1 MKRIVFIALLILG
14 AQGLISAQGYITAI
28 GLRYSGSSTVSNLG
42 ITLQQRIAPNITIE
56 AITEW
61 RQKEPILTL
70 LAQYHQSLLFK
81 GFNVYAGIGGH
92 TNLADLEV
100 SDNLNNFKYGMN
112 GVLGAELRLPFFPLV
127 ISADIMPELNKI
139 KDPVDLKEWDVKA
152 STNISVRYVVY
163 SDKMKRKRLKKKKKK
178 ERIEEKA
185 DKQEAREK
193 DKVNQLKTKEK
204 EKAEQEKAKAKEK
217 AAQEKSKVKEKVEE
231 EKVGKKIKNTAKDWW
246 NNLKNKL
253 PKVGKKEGS

>member
-1 MKRIVFIALLILG
+1 MKKIVFIALLIFG
-14 AQGLISAQGYITAI
+14 AQGIVSAQGYITAI
-28 GLRYSGSSTVSNLG
+28 GLRYSGSSTVSNIG
-42 ITLQQRIAPNITIE
+42 ITLQQRISPGFTIE

-70 LAQYHQSLLFK
+70 LVEYHQPLLFK

-139 KDPVDLKEWDVKA
+139 KDPIDLKEWDVKA
-152 STNISVRYVVY
+152 STNISVRCVVY

-178 ERIEEKA
+178 ARIEEKA
-185 DKQEAREK
+185 DKQEEREK
-193 DKVNQLKTKEK
+193 EKLSIDKTKEK
-204 EKAEQEKAKAKEK
+204 EKAAEEKAKAKEK
-217 AAQEKSKVKEKVEE
+217 AEQEKEREKN
-231 EKVGKKIKNTAKDWW
+231 KKSAKDWW
-246 NNLKNKL
+246 DDLKNKL
-253 PKVGKKEGS
+253 PKIGKKQEGTGK

>member
-14 AQGLISAQGYITAI
+14 AQGLVSAQGYITAI
-28 GLRYSGSSTVSNLG
+28 GLRYSGSSTISNIG

-139 KDPVDLKEWDVKA
+139 KTVDPSDLKQWDVKA

-178 ERIEEKA
+178 ARIEEKA
-185 DKQEAREK
+185 DKQEEREK
-193 DKVNQLKTKEK
+193 GKLNEQKTKEK
-204 EKAEQEKAKAKEK
+204 EKAAQEITKTKEK
-217 AAQEKSKVKEKVEE
+217 AAQQKEREKN
-231 EKVGKKIKNTAKDWW
+231 KKTAKDIWD
-246 NNLKNKL
+246 NLKNKL
-253 PKVGKKEGS
+253 PKIGKKQGS

>member
-14 AQGLISAQGYITAI
+14 AQGIVSAQGYITAI
-28 GLRYSGSSTVSNLG
+28 GLRYSGSSTVSNIG
-42 ITLQQRIAPNITIE
+42 ITLQQRVAPSITIE

-92 TNLADLEV
+92 TNLADLE

-178 ERIEEKA
+178 ARIEEKA
-185 DKQEAREK
+185 DKQEDREK
-193 DKVNQLKTKEK
+193 EKLNQEKTKEK
-204 EKAEQEKAKAKEK
+204 EKAAEEKTKAKEK
-217 AAQEKSKVKEKVEE
+217 AEQQKEREKN
-231 EKVGKKIKNTAKDWW
+231 KKNAKDWW
-246 NNLKNKL
+246 DGLKNKL
-253 PKVGKKEGS
+253 PKVGKKGGS

>member
-1 MKRIVFIALLILG
+1 MKKIVFITLLIFG
-14 AQGLISAQGYITAI
+14 AQSIVLAQGYITAI
-28 GLRYSGSSTVSNLG
+28 GLRYSGSSTVSNIG
-42 ITLQQRIAPNITIE
+42 ITLQQRISPGFTIE
-56 AITEW
+56 TIVEW

-70 LAQYHQSLLFK
+70 LAQYHQPLLFK

-92 TNLADLEV
+92 TNLANLEV

-139 KDPVDLKEWDVKA
+139 KDPIDFKEWDVKA

-178 ERIEEKA
+178 ARIEEKA
-185 DKQEAREK
+185 DKQEDRENEK
-193 DKVNQLKTKEK
+193 QNQAKAKEK
-204 EKAEQEKAKAKEK
+204 NKAAEEKTKAKEK
-217 AAQEKSKVKEKVEE
+217 AAQQKEREKN
-231 EKVGKKIKNTAKDWW
+231 KKTAKDWW
-246 NNLKNKL
+246 DGLKNKM
-253 PKVGKKEGS
+253 PKIGKTQTGKGT